1 MKTDRTAGQK
11 KESPLL
17 PPEDTDG
24 ATSKGKASKVP
35 TPLTLEEEIYKKLNA
50 IKINQDYINDWEW
63 GKENA
68 ATGGSTA

>member
-50 IKINQDYINDWEW
+50 IKIN
-63 GKENA
+63 
-68 ATGGSTA
+68 